1 MANPSLN
8 FESPSLFAYSSQFQQ
23 FFNGTTPEYMSEE
36 DSQILFALSNMKLEG
51 PSSWGPLFWTALHLW
66 SILSVPMFPTEKEQQ
81 QLVEMLQK
89 FWPSIVPCSVCSQ
102 HFAQNAKRISGD
114 IDSGLKLFK
123 KLVDMHNS
131 VNVRIGTNEKKYLQV
146 ATALQNPSSL
156 CDAIKRSLALEESPN
171 TFTDG
176 PETIRIP
183 YYWSAAVVSSAIIL
197 VACIMW
203 WWNTRCSYI
212 LRRRD

>member
-1 MANPSLN
+1 MGSAVLDRTSSLV
-8 FESPSLFAYSSQFQQ
+8 Y
-23 FFNGTTPEYMSEE
+23 PERPHVPDRERATATCRAASKVLAFDCPVLGVLTAFCSE
-36 DSQILFALSNMKLEG
+36 
-51 PSSWGPLFWTALHLW
+51 
-66 SILSVPMFPTEKEQQ
+66 
-81 QLVEMLQK
+81 
-89 FWPSIVPCSVCSQ
+89 
-102 HFAQNAKRISGD
+102 NAKRISGD

-183 YYWSAAVVSSAIIL
+183 YCWSAAVVSSAIIL